1 MNIAVVI
8 LNWNGKNLLQQ
19 FIPDLIRYSKE
30 ARIYLIDNGS
40 DDDSVPFIKKK
51 FSEINVILN
60 QNNLGYA
67 EGYNIGLQEIN
78 EDILCLMFNVFLQNH
93 NIPIQ
98 VEKFE
103 YNDDDIE
110 NQFLNNKE
118 FQEKSQKNKKSIG
131 LYAQKELFIILNFAI
146 WKKVYKVQI

>member
-1 MNIAVVI
+1 MSVAVVI
-8 LNWNGKNLLQQ
+8 INWNGKNLLQQ

-67 EGYNIGLQEIN
+67 EGYNTGLHEIN
-78 EDILCLMFNVFLQNH
+78 EDILCLIN
-93 NIPIQ
+93 
-98 VEKFE
+98 
-103 YNDDDIE
+103 NDIRV
-110 NQFLNNKE
+110 L
-118 FQEKSQKNKKSIG
+118 
-131 LYAQKELFIILNFAI
+131 
-146 WKKVYKVQI
+146 